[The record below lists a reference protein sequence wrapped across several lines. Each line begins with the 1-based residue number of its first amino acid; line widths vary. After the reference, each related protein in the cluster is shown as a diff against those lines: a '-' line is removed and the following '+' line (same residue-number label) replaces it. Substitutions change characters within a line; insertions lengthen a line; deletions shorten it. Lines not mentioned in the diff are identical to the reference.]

1 VVAGPSRVALSGQDA
16 LLQRQARALGD
27 PTRFR
32 IFRHVADAGAPV
44 RVAELTKHFHL
55 NHNAI
60 RQHLTQL
67 CAAGLLVEE
76 VAAPAGSG
84 RPPLQYRLAP
94 DVAPTWAK
102 SSPYEQLSLAL
113 LAMQKEG
120 RSAREVGA
128 EAAQTGG
135 LSEAPTTAE
144 ALERLETE
152 VANWGFEPRRV
163 VRGRRIELVME
174 RCPFEAAASVAPEVV
189 CEIHLGLA
197 EGLAESLGGQLEVR
211 ELVAHNPTK
220 AGCRLR
226 LQPSAD

>member
-1 VVAGPSRVALSGQDA
+1 MVAGPSRVALSGPDA

-32 IFRHVADAGAPV
+32 IFRHVADAGAPI
-44 RVAELTKHFHL
+44 RVAELTKHFRL

-60 RQHLTQL
+60 RQHLAHL

-76 VAAPAGSG
+76 VATPAGSG

-94 DVAPTWAK
+94 DVGPAWAK
-102 SSPYEQLSLAL
+102 SSPYERLSLAL

-120 RSAREVGA
+120 RSARRVGA
-128 EAAQTGG
+128 EAAQSVG

-152 VANWGFEPRRV
+152 MTNWGFEPRRAG
-163 VRGRRIELVME
+163 RGRNIELVLE
-174 RCPFEAAASVAPEVV
+174 RCPFQAAASVAPEVV

-197 EGLAESLGGQLEVR
+197 EGMAESLGGQLEIS
-211 ELVAHNPTK
+211 ELVARNPAK

-226 LQPSAD
+226 LRPVAN

>member
-1 VVAGPSRVALSGQDA
+1 MVAGPSRVALSEPDA

-32 IFRHVADAGAPV
+32 IFRHVAGAAAPV
-44 RVAELTKHFHL
+44 RVAELTRHFGL

-60 RQHLTQL
+60 RQHLAQL
-67 CAAGLLVEE
+67 CGARLLVEE

-94 DVAPTWAK
+94 GVAGTWAAT
-102 SSPYEQLSLAL
+102 SPYERLSLAL

-120 RSAREVGA
+120 RGARQVGA
-128 EAAQTGG
+128 EAAPTIG
-135 LSEAPTTAE
+135 LAEASTTAE
-144 ALERLETE
+144 AVDHLQEELAR
-152 VANWGFEPRRV
+152 WGFDPRRV
-163 VRGRRIELVME
+163 VKGRTTELVLQ
-174 RCPFEAAASVAPEVV
+174 RCPFEAAAAVAPEVV

-197 EGLAESLGGQLEVR
+197 EGLAESLGGQLEVT
-211 ELVAHNPTK
+211 ELVARHPAK

-226 LQPSAD
+226 LRPAPD